1 MNFKHTIIFLIVA
14 LSSLLFVYAAGFE
27 DVYVVAPTSFQNI
40 SGSVLL
46 NATVN
51 GTDDTNNAT
60 NMTFAFYNSTTGALV
75 YNITVNTAD
84 DVEFNLT
91 YNTTINTTA
100 VLTDG
105 TYNLTVNA
113 SNATHSNITNN
124 SFVLITVDN
133 TAPLITTFT
142 NPQILDNF
150 TSGLEV
156 FNVTVT
162 GGVTDVSSVVFN
174 ITNGTEADVSLTAGA
189 IADESAWNATLNV
202 SFLTEGNHTFH
213 VIANDTVLNQNATE
227 STSFIV
233 DRSAPNVTLRT
244 ATFSTSDT
252 TPTVSMNFTDALFA
266 EASCTL
272 YMGGTATVTNS
283 SVMNNTNT
291 NLTVTSALSAAEYFT
306 EVNCTDGSGN
316 IGNSSSITITI
327 DAVAAATTSSSGSS
341 GGGSRGSSSG
351 VSAGSNVYHKE
362 IWTSVDEGETANIE
376 LDVDSVAVT
385 SISFEALETI
395 WGAWVKIEGTDI
407 DELPTKVG
415 EVDSTVHSYFEVSK
429 SNSVKNNLLEDIELD
444 FQIEEEWL
452 NENGLDAT
460 QIALYHFDDKDDDA
474 IWERLETSYN
484 GKDGEF
490 SYYQA
495 MTPGFSYFAIAQDE
509 SVEVEE
515 ETTTESEVEEETT
528 TESEED
534 FGLVEEDSS
543 GLKSWFTVAI
553 VIVVLLAIWLFVSS
567 LKSKNAGKPSTRKKK
582 KK

>member
-490 SYYQA
+490 AYYQA

>member
-460 QIALYHFDDKDDDA
+460 Q
-474 IWERLETSYN
+474 
-484 GKDGEF
+484 
-490 SYYQA
+490 

>member
-1 MNFKHTIIFLIVA
+1 
-14 LSSLLFVYAAGFE
+14 
-27 DVYVVAPTSFQNI
+27 
-40 SGSVLL
+40 
-46 NATVN
+46 
-51 GTDDTNNAT
+51 
-60 NMTFAFYNSTTGALV
+60 
-75 YNITVNTAD
+75 
-84 DVEFNLT
+84 
-91 YNTTINTTA
+91 
-100 VLTDG
+100 
-105 TYNLTVNA
+105 
-113 SNATHSNITNN
+113 
-124 SFVLITVDN
+124 
-133 TAPLITTFT
+133 
-142 NPQILDNF
+142 
-150 TSGLEV
+150 
-156 FNVTVT
+156 
-162 GGVTDVSSVVFN
+162 
-174 ITNGTEADVSLTAGA
+174 
-189 IADESAWNATLNV
+189 
-202 SFLTEGNHTFH
+202 
-213 VIANDTVLNQNATE
+213 
-227 STSFIV
+227 V

-490 SYYQA
+490 AYYQA

>member
-490 SYYQA
+490 AYYQA

-509 SVEVEE
+509 SV
-515 ETTTESEVEEETT
+515 EVEEETT